1 MSIHTFV
8 CYAKIEKNNQ
18 KGAQK
23 TMYFYQRLRDCRE
36 DKDMKQKEI
45 AEILKDTQQHYQ
57 LYESGKREMP
67 MHLFIVLAKYYNVSI
82 DYLAGL
88 TNDKRKFW

>member
-8 CYAKIEKNNQ
+8 CYDKIVKNRQ
-18 KGAQK
+18 KGK
-23 TMYFYQRLRDCRE
+23 EKIMYFYQRLKDCRE

-45 AEILKDTQQHYQ
+45 AAILNDTQQHYQ

-67 MHLFIVLAKYYNVSI
+67 MHLFIILAKFYNVSI